1 MGKVLE
7 WPITKEE
14 KDQLD
19 ELIEKY
25 GEKVVANAIWE
36 EVMRKLDA
44 AIIQGEEDGIQ
55 KQGIH

>member
-14 KDQLD
+14 KNQLD

-55 KQGIH
+55 K